1 MKISLKITS
10 ALAVVIM
17 ALNAGTLN
25 AQQLEKIDEAS
36 LRALMES
43 YKGKTV
49 MVNLW
54 ATWCR
59 PCVEEFPEL
68 LKARNDLKDKGV
80 ELVLISLDFGE
91 GAEVKT
97 TDFLKKQGVDFKT
110 FINAFS
116 KDEELINFFDRQ
128 WEGAI
133 PATFVYNKEGKL
145 SSGLIGKRK
154 YEDFISAIEKA
165 N

>member
-1 MKISLKITS
+1 MIPVLTVAIA
-10 ALAVVIM
+10 ALT
-17 ALNAGTLN
+17 LGTLR
-25 AQQLEKIDEAS
+25 AQQLEKIDETS

-54 ATWCR
+54 ATWCK

-68 LKARNDLKDKGV
+68 LKARNEMKDDGV

-91 GAEVKT
+91 GAEMKT
-97 TDFLKKQGVDFKT
+97 TDFLKKQEVDFRT
-110 FINAFS
+110 YINAFS
-116 KDEELINFFDRQ
+116 KDEELINFFDKQ

-145 SSGLIGKRK
+145 STALIGKRK
-154 YEDFISAIEKA
+154 YEDFVAAINKA

>member
-1 MKISLKITS
+1 MRTCIKMIPVLTVAIA
-10 ALAVVIM
+10 ALT
-17 ALNAGTLN
+17 LGTLR
-25 AQQLEKIDEAS
+25 AQQLEKIDETS
-36 LRALMES
+36 LRALMQS

-54 ATWCR
+54 ATWCK

-68 LKARNDLKDKGV
+68 LKAQNEMKDDGV

-91 GAEVKT
+91 GAEMKT
-97 TDFLKKQGVDFKT
+97 TDFLKKQEVDFRT
-110 FINAFS
+110 YINAFS
-116 KDEELINFFDRQ
+116 KDEELINFFDKQ

-133 PATFVYNKEGKL
+133 PATFVYDKEGKL
-145 SSGLIGKRK
+145 SSALIGKRK
-154 YEDFISAIEKA
+154 YEDFVAAINKA

>member
-1 MKISLKITS
+1 MRISLKLIP
-10 ALAVVIM
+10 ALAVVFM
-17 ALNAGTLN
+17 AFTFGTLR
-25 AQQLEKIDEAS
+25 AQQVEKIDETS
-36 LRALMES
+36 LRTLMDS

-110 FINAFS
+110 YINAFS

-133 PATFVYNKEGKL
+133 PATFVYDKEGKL
-145 SSGLIGKRK
+145 SSALIGKRK
-154 YEDFISAIEKA
+154 YEDFITAIEKA

>member
-1 MKISLKITS
+1 MIPILTVAIA
-10 ALAVVIM
+10 ALT
-17 ALNAGTLN
+17 LGTLR
-25 AQQLEKIDEAS
+25 AQQLEKIDETS

-54 ATWCR
+54 ATWCK

-68 LKARNDLKDKGV
+68 LKARNEMKDDGV

-91 GAEVKT
+91 GAEMKT
-97 TDFLKKQGVDFKT
+97 TDFLKKQGVDFRT
-110 FINAFS
+110 YINAFS

-133 PATFVYNKEGKL
+133 PATFVYDKEGKF
-145 SSGLIGKRK
+145 SSALIGKRK
-154 YEDFISAIEKA
+154 YEDFVAAINKA